1 MIGAGVAALVVLVG
15 GLAYLGTRVVGGPA
29 PTPVPTPEPVVMAAA
44 GDLRAHPEVPEEIRA
59 RIASEL
65 ESFLTDLY
73 ERAFLPPL
81 PAPTPAPEEDP
92 PSPAPTP
99 VPRPPVGAL
108 FTQEAGT
115 ALADSANVYGTAPRE
130 TVFRGEVAFDG
141 IVTVQGQ
148 GATDALVNVTF
159 DGRGRLEIEP
169 PDPDEDELG
178 RYHDMRL
185 HQSGWLQAIRTAE
198 GWRISGFDIRLR
210 SEELVPPSP
219 GPEAAPSRAIEARW
233 MP

>member
-1 MIGAGVAALVVLVG
+1 MGSGIVALLALLAGVALLAPRVLRDP
-15 GLAYLGTRVVGGPA
+15 T
-29 PTPVPTPEPVVMAAA
+29 PTPVPTPKPLVTAAG

-65 ESFLTDLY
+65 EGFLTDLY

-81 PAPTPAPEEDP
+81 PAPTPAPEDP

-99 VPRPPVGAL
+99 VPRPPIGDL
-108 FTQEAGT
+108 FTGEAGT
-115 ALADSANVYGTAPRE
+115 ALADAPNVYGTAPRE
-130 TVFRGEVAFDG
+130 TVFGGEVTFDG
-141 IVTVQGQ
+141 IVTVQGE
-148 GATDALVNVTF
+148 GATDALLNVAF
-159 DGRGRLEIEP
+159 DGRGRIEIEP
-169 PDPDEDELG
+169 PDLEEGELG

-185 HQSGWLQAIRTAE
+185 HQVGWLQAIRTAE
-198 GWRISGFDIRLR
+198 GWRVSGFDIRLR

-219 GPEAAPSRAIEARW
+219 GPEAAPFRAIEARW